1 MPDAPRCRTFIQPS
15 SDARFVSV
23 FLIVDHEKNF
33 EKTLFL
39 FDLSRDV
46 AKLL

>member
-1 MPDAPRCRTFIQPS
+1 MSDAPACRTFIQLGS
-15 SDARFVSV
+15 GVRFLSV
-23 FLIVDHEKNF
+23 FLIVRREKNF

-46 AKLL
+46 AKLF